1 MDYLRYTRHSGV
13 VVRGPRQLAHL
24 VAQLHPELGEAVAP
38 AVARV
43 DAPVGVGLE
52 GEQREPLGGAQQGA
66 QARVRLVRI
75 RVTVRDRVRVRFLP

>member
-1 MDYLRYTRHSGV
+1 MHSTLV

-24 VAQLHPELGEAVAP
+24 VAQLHPELGESVAP
-38 AVARV
+38 AFARV
-43 DAPVGVGLE
+43 DAPVGVGFD

-75 RVTVRDRVRVRFLP
+75 RVRVRVRVRVRFLP